1 MGTLNLG
8 NVELVGSGTEL
19 QMGSG
24 VWDHGNNTFKAG
36 SDGTTNTPVV
46 HAYMSDSSQTISD
59 ATWTKNT
66 WLGDETVDTDDAFSN
81 SRFTVPTGRD
91 GLYHIST
98 GVNFYSDGNNMRNS
112 QLAIYKNG
120 SKVVG
125 SYSIVMSGDQDLRHF
140 QAFAHTILDLSA
152 GDYIEQYFYMD
163 TTSGVRYISRD
174 GSGVRGNYILIH
186 KL

>member
-8 NVELVGSGTEL
+8 NVGLVGSGAEL
-19 QMGSG
+19 QVDGSG
-24 VWDHGNNTFKAG
+24 VWGSGGSGNIN
-36 SDGTTNTPVV
+36 SPIV
-46 HAYMSDSSQTISD
+46 HAFMSDASQTISD
-59 ATWTKNT
+59 ATWTKNV
-66 WLGDETVDTDDAFSN
+66 WLGDETVDTDNAFSS
-81 SRFTVPTGRD
+81 SRFTVPTDRA

-120 SKVVG
+120 GKVVG

-140 QAFAHTILDLSA
+140 QAFAHTILDLSV

>member
-1 MGTLNLG
+1 MPTSITG
-8 NVELVGSGTEL
+8 NSISIGSG
-19 QMGSG
+19 GVSG
-24 VWDHGNNTFKAG
+24 VWNSTNNTFKSG
-36 SDGTTNTPVV
+36 SRGNVNSPIV
-46 HAYMSDSSQTISD
+46 HAFMSDSSQTISD
-59 ATWTKNT
+59 ATWTKNV
-66 WLGDETVDTDDAFSN
+66 WLGDETIDTDDAFS
-81 SRFTVPTGRD
+81 SSTFTVPAGRD

-125 SYSIVMSGDQDLRHF
+125 SYNIVMSGDQDLRHF

>member
-46 HAYMSDSSQTISD
+46 RAYMSDSSQTISD

-174 GSGVRGNYILIH
+174 SSGVRGNYILIH